1 MFRCGKRSPCLIVG
15 AGEGSN
21 ASLMSALGAENA
33 VPVGWA
39 REVTALLMWW
49 EVPMA
54 NLPSWVAADIRPIRD
69 QKRRWD
75 C

>member
-1 MFRCGKRSPCLIVG
+1 MFRYGKRSPCLIVG
-15 AGEGSN
+15 AGEGWN

-54 NLPSWVAADIRPIRD
+54 NLPSWVAADIRPTRD

>member
-15 AGEGSN
+15 AGKGSH

-39 REVTALLMWW
+39 RALGK
-49 EVPMA
+49 P
-54 NLPSWVAADIRPIRD
+54 RPCGGEIEA
-69 QKRRWD
+69 RRR
-75 C
+75 